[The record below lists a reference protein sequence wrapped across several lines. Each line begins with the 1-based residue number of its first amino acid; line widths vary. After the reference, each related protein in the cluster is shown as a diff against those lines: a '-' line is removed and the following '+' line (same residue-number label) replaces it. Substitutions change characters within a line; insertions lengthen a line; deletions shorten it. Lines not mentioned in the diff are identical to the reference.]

1 MSNED
6 LTEQRQDGQSRR
18 KFIQTGSA
26 LAAATLAH
34 HVASGPSL
42 ASAETLSPAFQS
54 SGADSPGA
62 KFRRVLADPEPGMA
76 PGAYDIPSAR
86 LIEHHGFDAVVVGGS
101 ACALVGYG
109 LPNTGLVTL
118 TELTEFAG
126 HIAQSMSLPVLADA
140 DDGGRTP
147 LQTYR
152 AIQGFEKAGL
162 GCVMFED
169 RDLGPGGRL
178 VSVDLMSDK
187 VRAAV
192 DARRDPDLVIMA
204 RCDAVSLGASVEEAL
219 DRGAAYAEAGADT
232 LYFSGLGM
240 EEYARAT
247 DFVNRPL
254 ISTVNDTPLADLK
267 RYRIS
272 LGLYVG
278 HALNV
283 ALGAA
288 HESLGELKRTGRV
301 ANFSDR
307 SLPRDV
313 SRMLTTRR

>member
-1 MSNED
+1 MSNQD
-6 LTEQRQDGQSRR
+6 LRDQRPQGQSRR
-18 KFIQTGSA
+18 KFIQAGSA
-26 LAAATLAH
+26 LAAATVAH
-34 HVASGPSL
+34 HVASGPSG
-42 ASAETLSPAFQS
+42 ASAETMSPAFQS

-101 ACALVGYG
+101 ACALVGHG
-109 LPNTGLVTL
+109 VPNTGVVTL

-126 HIAQSMSLPVLADA
+126 HIARSMSLPVLADA

-147 LQTYR
+147 AHTYR
-152 AIQGFEKAGL
+152 AIQGFERAGL
-162 GCVMFED
+162 ACVMFED

-178 VSVDLMSDK
+178 VSVALMNDK
-187 VRAAV
+187 IRAAL
-192 DARRDPDLVIMA
+192 DARQDPDLVIMA
-204 RCDAVSLGASVEEAL
+204 RCDAVSLGTSVEEAL

-267 RYRIS
+267 RYKIS

-301 ANFSDR
+301 ANLGER
-307 SLPRDV
+307 SLPRDIN
-313 SRMLTTRR
+313 RILTTRR